1 MSQNPLQIL
10 VADPV
15 WKVRKGDITQIMGE
29 RSFVRVSVD
38 DVLSDRANPEVAFI
52 SRDVTGAST
61 KYDIKPDT
69 QRYYD
74 ALLKS
79 DALKW
84 VHVHSAGA
92 DRFVYIDLMK
102 RGVSLTTSPGANA
115 SGVAQTTLAAILA
128 LARNLPALMQAQKEH
143 RWQTLLALGVP
154 PDLEG
159 QTAVIV
165 GWGPIGQTIGK
176 VLQSLGVRI
185 VVVRNTA
192 SPIDIADK
200 VVSWDG
206 FHDVLPEADWMVL
219 ACPLTKQT
227 TNLMSREAFER
238 IKRGAMIANVS
249 RGAVVDE
256 PAMIEKLQSGHL
268 AGAYLD
274 VFAAEP
280 LPADS
285 VLWDMPN
292 VIATAHTAS
301 FSHGM
306 YARMEQMFLDN
317 LKRYVR
323 AEPLVNVAS
332 P

>member
-1 MSQNPLQIL
+1 MKQNPLQIL
-10 VADPV
+10 VTDPV
-15 WKVRKGDITQIMGE
+15 WEARQADIIQAMGGQP
-29 RSFVRVSVD
+29 FKRVSVD
-38 DVLSDRANPEVAFI
+38 DVLSDRANPEVSFI

-102 RGVSLTTSPGANA
+102 RGVTLTTSPGANA

-128 LARNLPALMQAQKEH
+128 LARNLPALMQAQREH
-143 RWQTLLALGVP
+143 RWQTLLKLGVP

-176 VLQSLGVRI
+176 VLHALDVRI
-185 VVVRNTA
+185 VVVRNSVA
-192 SPIDIADK
+192 PIDIADK

-206 FHDVLPEADWMVL
+206 FHEVLPETDWLIL
-219 ACPLTKQT
+219 ACPLTQQT
-227 TNLMSREAFER
+227 TNLMSRDAFDR
-238 IKRGAMIANVS
+238 LKQGAMIANVS

-256 PAMIEKLQSGHL
+256 VAMIEKLRSGHL

-274 VFAAEP
+274 VFAVEP
-280 LPADS
+280 LPSDS
-285 VLWDMPN
+285 PLWDMPN

-306 YARMEQMFLDN
+306 YARMEQMFLNN
-317 LKRYVR
+317 LKRYVLGESLR
-323 AEPLVNVAS
+323 NQAS